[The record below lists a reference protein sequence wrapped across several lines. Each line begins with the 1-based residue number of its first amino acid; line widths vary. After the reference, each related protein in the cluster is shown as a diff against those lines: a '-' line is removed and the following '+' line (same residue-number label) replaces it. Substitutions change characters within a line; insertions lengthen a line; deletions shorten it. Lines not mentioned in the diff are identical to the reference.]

1 MITIKPEFGQGG
13 KHQNTDLDKVLRGM
27 SAFATVAVKNP
38 IIPATEGNSAAAV
51 NAAIGGAALKFVQTV
66 TIELRNEDDEVLTG
80 FDGSV
85 GPVGVLSIAKTSA
98 AGLVAIDAASILS
111 VNGQDKPI
119 FVRGVATVL
128 INYTGTWVNA
138 DDVTLTLTNA
148 TMAEANSG
156 DTVTFVD
163 TLIA

>member
-1 MITIKPEFGQGG
+1 VITIRKQFGQGG
-13 KHQNTDLDKVLRGM
+13 KFLNTDLEKVLKSI

-38 IIPATEGNSAAAV
+38 IIPATVGNSAAAV
-51 NAAIGGAALKFVQTV
+51 NAEIIAETKFVQTV

-80 FDGSV
+80 FNGSV
-85 GPVGVLSIAKTSA
+85 GPVGVLSIAKTST
-98 AGLVAIDAASILS
+98 AGLVAIDPASILS

-119 FVRGVATVL
+119 FVNGIATVL

-148 TMAEANSG
+148 AMAEANGG